1 LGCAEPVAK
10 PADFGRLLFFQGVL
24 FCGKTFVDNLCGKR
38 NSPVKWTLLD
48 KEVMPAFGSS
58 SSDFAS
64 DCNQGTSASD
74 IHPNTK
80 KINHFMEMHKMK
92 FKFRNLWAVILM
104 VCLIWPAAASA
115 APQAYVVPSAT
126 VFINEIHYDNAS
138 TDTGEAVE
146 IAGPAGTD
154 LSGWELVLYNG
165 NGGGAYNTN
174 NLSGIIPDQ
183 QGGYGTIVFPY
194 PTNGIQ
200 NGAPDGL
207 ALVDN
212 NGSVLQFLS
221 YEGSFSAVDGPAAGL
236 TSTDIGVAESSSTLV
251 GYSLQLS
258 GLGPTYGDFVWRE
271 PQPATFGDPNI
282 DQYFAPPANFPVSI
296 DCGSTLYAYQ
306 GNAASR
312 TITASDPDGTVV
324 DISISDVTPYTDQ
337 ITLDGVVPA
346 SAAGETASATLNV
359 SGSIALGTYS
369 VSITA
374 INDDDPVQTADCTL
388 TVVVNP
394 VLTIGEVQGV
404 VSDTDD
410 GTQVTSPYDGQYVT
424 VQGVIYQKTI
434 AKTSWGGSYHGF
446 FMQNT
451 AATADGDPQTSDGIF
466 VFMST
471 YTTLIGGHVPQVGD
485 EVVIN
490 ARVDE
495 YFNFTELVSARLEQL
510 VDTGLDVDSVVPAF
524 EVEPPADLG
533 DANRYWERHEGM
545 RAQVPSG
552 SLVLGGRDV
561 FPSTMDGEV
570 WVMRGDY
577 APLAFRDDP
586 YARRSFRDPH
596 PLDDIPGELF
606 DNGNGYRII
615 MGSLG
620 IKETFDDNN
629 ALIGPARTFDT
640 LTNAPVGGVYFSF
653 SKYQIM
659 VGQQLQLENGVDP
672 ALNSPPQAYPRDRQY
687 NLTTFNMENL
697 YDYRN
702 DPFDGC
708 DFAGDSGCEGV
719 YPPFDYVPASQAA
732 YEERLNQIASQI
744 VDDLHS
750 PTVILAQEI
759 EDQDICALSDG
770 ALLCDDVN
778 NADGMPDP
786 LEDLALVIAGMGGPQ
801 YLSAYDRDGA
811 DDRGIVS
818 AYLYRAD
825 RAELLPVDAE
835 SPVFGADPQI
845 DYRVPGLPYNSDVQN
860 PKVFN
865 ADLPADVDTSTG
877 VDGDY
882 VFTRPPQVAHF
893 RIWRETIGTSVFE
906 DLFLLDNHF
915 SSGPDGRVGQRTE
928 QAAYNAAIVSA
939 LQVGYGDVRVSVGG
953 DLNVYPRPDDPFP
966 LHPSDQL
973 AALYD
978 QGLSNLYDTLL
989 VEVPASAY
997 TYVYQGQAQT
1007 LDQMFDT
1014 SVLLDELAQVRIA
1027 HINSDWPEMYTGYGP
1042 RRTSDHDPV
1051 SARYYLLPTLDRL
1064 EALLYYYD
1072 ANGAIS
1078 GNNTFKSLLHHL
1090 DQARKAYDRGD
1101 LLTYYDQLVAF
1112 ANQVNG
1118 LSPQFVDPVAAE
1130 ALSGDALLL
1139 SMLD

>member
-1 LGCAEPVAK
+1 M
-10 PADFGRLLFFQGVL
+10 GRSFWNPTPWYPSTNV
-24 FCGKTFVDNLCGKR
+24 R
-38 NSPVKWTLLD
+38 
-48 KEVMPAFGSS
+48 
-58 SSDFAS
+58 
-64 DCNQGTSASD
+64 
-74 IHPNTK
+74 
-80 KINHFMEMHKMK
+80 KINDFMEMHKMK

-104 VCLIWPAAASA
+104 LCLVWPAAATA
-115 APQAYVVPSAT
+115 APQAYVVPGAM
-126 VFINEIHYDNAS
+126 VFINEIHYDNVG

-154 LSGWELVLYNG
+154 LTGWQLVLYNG
-165 NGGGAYNTN
+165 SSSVLAPYDTED
-174 NLSGIIPDQ
+174 LSGIIIPDQ
-183 QGGYGTIVFPY
+183 QAGYGTVVISY

-200 NGAPDGL
+200 NGSPDGL
-207 ALVDN
+207 ALVDDT
-212 NGSVLQFLS
+212 GTVLQFLS
-221 YEGSFSAVDGPAAGL
+221 YEGSFTAASGPAAGL
-236 TSTDIGVAESSSTLV
+236 TSTDIGVQESSGTAI
-251 GYSLQLS
+251 GDSLQLA
-258 GLGPTYGDFVWRE
+258 GVGTTYGDFSWEGPYAATFDAVNTNQTFG
-271 PQPATFGDPNI
+271 QPAN
-282 DQYFAPPANFPVSI
+282 YPVVL
-296 DCGSTLYAYQ
+296 DCDSTLYAYQ
-306 GNAASR
+306 GIAASR
-312 TITASDPDGTVV
+312 TITAYDNDGAVV
-324 DISISDVTPYTDQ
+324 DISISDVAPYTDQ
-337 ITLDGVVPA
+337 ITVDDVVPA
-346 SAAGETASATLNV
+346 GAVGESASATLNV
-359 SGSIALGTYS
+359 SDSVAVDTYS
-369 VSITA
+369 VTITA
-374 INDDDPVQTADCTL
+374 VNDDDPVQTAECTFN
-388 TVVVNP
+388 VVVDP

-410 GTQVTSPYDGQYVT
+410 GTQVTSPYEGQYVT
-424 VQGVIYQKTI
+424 VQGVIYQKTL
-434 AKTSWGGSYHGF
+434 ARASWGGSYHGF
-446 FMQNT
+446 FLQNT
-451 AATADGDPQTSDGIF
+451 AATADGDPKTSDGIF

-471 YTTLIGGHVPQVGD
+471 YTDLIGGYVPQVGD

-490 ARVDE
+490 ARVTE
-495 YFNFTELVSARLEQL
+495 YYNLTQLTSARLELL
-510 VDTGLDVDSVVPAF
+510 VDTGLDPDTVVPAF
-524 EVEPPADLG
+524 EVEPPADLA

-545 RAQVPSG
+545 RAQVPAG

-577 APLAFRDDP
+577 APLAYRDDP

-596 PLDDIPGELF
+596 PLDDIPGQLF

-620 IKETFDDNN
+620 IKETFEDNN

-659 VGQQLQLENGVDP
+659 VGQQLTLENGVDP
-672 ALNSPPQAYPRDRQY
+672 ALNNPPQTYPRDRQY

-697 YDYRN
+697 YDFRD

-708 DFAGDSGCEGV
+708 DFAGNSGCPGV
-719 YPPFDYVPASQAA
+719 YPPFDYVPANQTA

-744 VDDLHS
+744 VNDLHS

-770 ALLCDDVN
+770 ALVCDSVN

-786 LEDLALVIAGMGGPQ
+786 LQDLALVIEDMGGPQ

-825 RAELLPVDAE
+825 RAELLPVDADT
-835 SPVFGADPQI
+835 PVFGADPQI

-865 ADLPADVDTSTG
+865 ADLPPDVDTSTG

-966 LHPSDQL
+966 LDPSDQL

-978 QGLSNLYDTLL
+978 QGLTNLYDTLL
-989 VEVPASAY
+989 AEVPASAY
-997 TYVYQGQAQT
+997 SYVYQGQAQT

-1027 HINSDWPEMYTGYGP
+1027 HINSDWPEMYAGFGP

-1064 EALLYYYD
+1064 ESLLYYFD

-1078 GNNTFKSLLHHL
+1078 GNNTFNNLLHHL
-1090 DQARKAYDRGD
+1090 DQARKAYDKGD
-1101 LLTYYDQLVAF
+1101 LQTYYDQLVAF